1 MDWDTALY
9 KKYLLNPYSLF
20 QVGTGARSDKI
31 RTYNFNQD
39 RVTDHRIGYNMHNLS
54 GFLVGG
60 EDLDD
65 MIDGLLTESQR
76 EQLLELLL
84 EHKDTVESTKSA
96 AKSRSSSN

>member
-1 MDWDTALY
+1 M
-9 KKYLLNPYSLF
+9 
-20 QVGTGARSDKI
+20 GTGARSDKI

-39 RVTDHRIGYNMHNLS
+39 RVTDHRIGYNMHNLN

-84 EHKDTVESTKSA
+84 EHKDTVESKKSA
-96 AKSRSSSN
+96 AKSR

>member
-1 MDWDTALY
+1 
-9 KKYLLNPYSLF
+9 
-20 QVGTGARSDKI
+20 
-31 RTYNFNQD
+31 
-39 RVTDHRIGYNMHNLS
+39 MHNLS

-60 EDLDD
+60 EDLDE

-96 AKSRSSSN
+96 AKSR

>member
-1 MDWDTALY
+1 M
-9 KKYLLNPYSLF
+9 
-20 QVGTGARSDKI
+20 
-31 RTYNFNQD
+31 
-39 RVTDHRIGYNMHNLS
+39 TDHRIGYNMHNLN

-84 EHKDTVESTKSA
+84 EHKDTIESTQSA
-96 AKSRSSSN
+96 AKSR